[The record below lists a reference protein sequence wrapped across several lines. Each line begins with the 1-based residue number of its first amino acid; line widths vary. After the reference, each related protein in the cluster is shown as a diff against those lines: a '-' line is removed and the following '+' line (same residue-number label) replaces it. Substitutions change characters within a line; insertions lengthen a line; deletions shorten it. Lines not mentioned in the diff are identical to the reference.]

1 MFWKILKWGGSAA
14 VVLVVVFAFLNA
26 PTGSEQTQPAQ
37 TDMPATNKKFNF

>member
-26 PTGSEQTQPAQ
+26 PSSSEQTQPVQ
-37 TDMPATNKKFNF
+37 NDTPATNKKFNF